1 MGSQGLK
8 TSEFALGVL
17 VVLCATVL
25 LGIDKIDSEAWKWAV
40 TSVSGAYVLG
50 RSLVKA
56 ADSSGTAK
64 VADFKADLNTLAAT
78 PPVSAVLPPP
88 SMSYE
93 ELATLLNSTR
103 AELDALRVDL
113 SAPKDP

>member
-50 RSLVKA
+50 RSLVKV

-64 VADFKADLNTLAAT
+64 VADFKADLNTLAA
-78 PPVSAVLPPP
+78 SPPP
-88 SMSYE
+88 TVVAPPM
-93 ELATLLNSTR
+93 ELGEVSTLLQSTR
-103 AELDALRVDL
+103 AELEALRADL
-113 SAPKDP
+113 ATRGS